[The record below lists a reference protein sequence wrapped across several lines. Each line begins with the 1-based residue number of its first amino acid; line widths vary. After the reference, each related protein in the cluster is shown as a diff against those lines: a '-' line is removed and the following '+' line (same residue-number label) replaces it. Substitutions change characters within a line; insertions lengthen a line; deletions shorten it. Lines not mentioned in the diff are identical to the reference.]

1 MVHLSSLQEADCS
14 DVPGSRTRCMA
25 ATGQGVCPKSFQDT
39 AKYSSSSSIPHV
51 SQQQLVTGC
60 HLLRS
65 SYAHVIYL
73 LIVNTPQ
80 WCYKCLNACILHG
93 RTTCRQNAFLH
104 KHSFISPWSPY
115 SRLSMILGVPGETW
129 KFLCSTK
136 QQIQGL
142 PWWKLSFYPWESSAM
157 FQETVS
163 SLLGG

>member
-80 WCYKCLNACILHG
+80 
-93 RTTCRQNAFLH
+93 
-104 KHSFISPWSPY
+104 
-115 SRLSMILGVPGETW
+115 
-129 KFLCSTK
+129 
-136 QQIQGL
+136 
-142 PWWKLSFYPWESSAM
+142 
-157 FQETVS
+157 
-163 SLLGG
+163 